1 MPFEY
6 KNYGIGESFL
16 PKVYFNKITIDK
28 ASPRKQLKGDM
39 SPYIDESTVLTRTT
53 YDDSGNVVG
62 SSGADYTV
70 MDSYKKAS
78 NTKEKT
84 FVHVQS
90 KIVFNVADVA
100 TFKSI
105 VEDDDF
111 NDSLNF
117 TIHALYKKPNSPA
130 GKDFIYSTS
139 TVSQQVL
146 LQDSYLQNKMN
157 TTVSHVVT
165 ENINIAGIIGQIVN
179 SDAEDAN
186 SVGTFQVFQKYEK
199 QFPNGKKYFEIP
211 YNFTFELD
219 SENPSYIHL
228 FAFPIVMLEDFD
240 LDISYNFGDFTVED
254 TSTFEEVA
262 GLEDSESNFFI
273 GSPTFE
279 TIVSDSKAQTVG
291 TVFTVA
297 NNQSSTT
304 STSEVNLQREEKFN
318 DIKGSAWFGD
328 VHKADGRYMAG
339 GTHGEELHPF
349 LDIHFV
355 QNRKV
360 VDLRP
365 IKQVKDTKIDFSTLD
380 EFLDLNPTKYGS
392 SNNKKYS
399 LDNLAIFS
407 ECFLSV
413 NKEGDISGFFGIDY
427 MKLFRVHGI
436 LPAMLDKLADA
447 TNNAASSFDNLFRDT
462 VKNILSEASKF
473 KIFRKGPNETKL
485 IYDSSFVDSQGV
497 YPDYSSAAGKTIK
510 SKFPGAGG
518 YLNPV
523 PLNAEDFDLSEIS
536 LLEFYT
542 FSDLDKNKNFDTDY
556 SYEIEVTL
564 NDPIYTLL
572 NEVLQ
577 LVNIA
582 IEGRGK
588 TLGLKQLITLV
599 TNQPKNKSVLNTS
612 GSPYIKGNFLDL
624 MPQNTQEGFGGK
636 KFVVPKTILET
647 ISDYDSQYNQ
657 DSISW
662 TNGTLGVL
670 EDLLETNILA
680 LLLNSQKSAAKISD
694 TIFSEAVRAASSLS
708 DDENISL
715 EGITVVY
722 DTLVSLR
729 NDLSYIITGLSANN
743 HSKVASGNNALNS
756 SVSPSNTNA
765 NLRKIT
771 AKKRFPYTVRK
782 TNHGFDY
789 AAIFGGPGMKAS
801 HKGSLL
807 QLAAAPFR
815 SAMQMVL
822 RKYYSS
828 DALKEDQLPNK
839 ANISDNG
846 YSFLPL
852 YDQGVVLPKRLRSP
866 VDENNWTNTLH
877 SLLLFKK
884 DKLAKMDK
892 DNIFSYNQEEVNTPF
907 TKYVLNNSAKNGHDL
922 AKSELTINDLI
933 KAERNQ
939 TLISDYG
946 MNIQDKVKTTK
957 GVEVSDGNETSKGA
971 VDIDTKSSTT
981 NVLTNYF
988 LSYVNNYSEG
998 EFTTENLSSPPF
1010 ISSADGSKVAAQI
1023 MALILYKQVPGW
1035 SETGLSENVANNRN
1049 FKSVFDSLFGQESSQ
1064 LFANRFAEY
1073 FFTFLNLVRIDY
1085 LSDFEKF
1092 DPSFPGSPQA
1102 KTMMNV
1108 DNVALVSSK
1117 WKKLTLPAIN
1127 QIPDGKS
1134 LLCRITNHKS
1144 PFVADNDIRREL
1156 LFYQNFNKYFLI
1168 NNGSETLSTVNK
1180 LGSQLIT
1187 RGIV

>member
-53 YDDSGNVVG
+53 YDASGNVVG

-78 NTKEKT
+78 NTEERT

-111 NDSLNF
+111 NESLGF

-157 TTVSHVVT
+157 TTVSHVAT

-228 FAFPIVMLEDFD
+228 FAFPIVMLEGFD

-279 TIVSDSKAQTVG
+279 TIVSNSKAQTVG

-297 NNQSSTT
+297 DNQSSTA
-304 STSEVNLQREEKFN
+304 STSEANLQREEKFN

-564 NDPIYTLL
+564 IDPIYALL
-572 NEVLQ
+572 NEALG
-577 LVNIA
+577 LVNVA
-582 IEGRGK
+582 IEGQGK

-599 TNQPKNKSVLNTS
+599 TNQPKNKSILNTS

-647 ISDYDSQYNQ
+647 ISDYDLQYNQ

-662 TNGTLGVL
+662 ANGTLGSLEVL
-670 EDLLETNILA
+670 LGTNILA
-680 LLLNSQKSAAKISD
+680 LLLNSQKSTAKISD
-694 TIFSEAVRAASSLS
+694 TIFNDAVRAASSLS

-946 MNIQDKVKTTK
+946 MNIQDKVETSK
-957 GVEVSDGNETSKGA
+957 GVEVTDGNETSRGA

-1049 FKSVFDSLFGQESSQ
+1049 FKSVFDSLFDQESSQ

-1092 DPSFPGSPQA
+1092 DPSFSGSPQA

-1168 NNGSETLSTVNK
+1168 NNGSTTLSTVNK

>member
-1 MPFEY
+1 M
-6 KNYGIGESFL
+6 
-16 PKVYFNKITIDK
+16 
-28 ASPRKQLKGDM
+28 
-39 SPYIDESTVLTRTT
+39 
-53 YDDSGNVVG
+53 
-62 SSGADYTV
+62 
-70 MDSYKKAS
+70 
-78 NTKEKT
+78 
-84 FVHVQS
+84 
-90 KIVFNVADVA
+90 
-100 TFKSI
+100 
-105 VEDDDF
+105 
-111 NDSLNF
+111 
-117 TIHALYKKPNSPA
+117 
-130 GKDFIYSTS
+130 
-139 TVSQQVL
+139 
-146 LQDSYLQNKMN
+146 
-157 TTVSHVVT
+157 
-165 ENINIAGIIGQIVN
+165 
-179 SDAEDAN
+179 
-186 SVGTFQVFQKYEK
+186 FQKYEK
-199 QFPNGKKYFEIP
+199 QFPNGKRYFEIP

-219 SENPSYIHL
+219 GENPSYIHL
-228 FAFPIVMLEDFD
+228 LAIPTLADFKM
-240 LDISYNFGDFTVED
+240 DISYNFGDFTVED

-262 GLEDSESNFFI
+262 GLEDKNYII

-279 TIVSDSKAQTVG
+279 TIVSNSKAQTVG

-297 NNQSSTT
+297 DNQSSTA
-304 STSEVNLQREEKFN
+304 STSEANLQREEKFN

-365 IKQVKDTKIDFSTLD
+365 IKQVKDTKIDFSTFG

-399 LDNLAIFS
+399 LDGLSIFS

-413 NKEGDISGFFGIDY
+413 NKDGDVSGFFGIDY
-427 MKLFRVHGI
+427 MKFFRVHGI
-436 LPAMLDKLADA
+436 LPALLDKLAAA
-447 TNNAASSFDNLFRDT
+447 TNNAASSFDDMFRDT
-462 VKNILSEASKF
+462 VKNILSEAAKF

-497 YPDYSSAAGKTIK
+497 YPITKGSANKTVAEN
-510 SKFPGAGG
+510 SPSALG

-523 PLNAEDFDLSEIS
+523 PLNTQDFDLSEVS

-542 FSDLDKNKNFDTDY
+542 FSDLDRNKNFDTDY

-564 NDPIYTLL
+564 IDPIYTFL
-572 NEVLQ
+572 NQVLRS
-577 LVNIA
+577 VNIA
-582 IEGRGK
+582 IEGQDK
-588 TLGLKQLITLV
+588 KLGLKQLITLV
-599 TNQPKNKSVLNTS
+599 TNQPKNKSILNTS

-624 MPQNTQEGFGGK
+624 MPQNTQEGFDGK
-636 KFVVPKTILET
+636 KFVAPKTILET
-647 ISDYDSQYNQ
+647 IYDYDSQHNQ
-657 DSISW
+657 NSIWWSH
-662 TNGTLGVL
+662 GTLWVL
-670 EDLLETNILA
+670 EVLLGTNILA
-680 LLLNSQKSAAKISD
+680 FLLNSQKFGAKISD
-694 TIFSEAVRAASSLS
+694 TIFNDAVRAASSLK

-729 NDLSYIITGLSANN
+729 NDLSNIITGLSANN

-756 SVSPSNTNA
+756 SVAPSNTNA
-765 NLRKIT
+765 NLRRIT

-789 AAIFGGPGMKAS
+789 AAVFDAAPANG
-801 HKGSLL
+801 KGSLK
-807 QLAAAPFR
+807 QISVQAFR
-815 SAMQMVL
+815 LIMLSII
-822 RKYYSS
+822 RKYYSLDAVTS
-828 DALKEDQLPNK
+828 DKFPGGLPPS
-839 ANISDNG
+839 ISDNG

-922 AKSELTINDLI
+922 KKSKLNINDLI

-998 EFTTENLSSPPF
+998 EFTTENLEPPKLPSFNLKLPKGAPNPAQTFWDDSP
-1010 ISSADGSKVAAQI
+1010 IQTLS
-1023 MALILYKQVPGW
+1023 LLLYTLLPAW
-1035 SETGLSENVANNRN
+1035 SGTGLSENVGSGQN

-1092 DPSFPGSPQA
+1092 DPSFSGSPQA

-1117 WKKLTLPAIN
+1117 WKKLTLAAIN

-1144 PFVADNDIRREL
+1144 PFVADNDIRRER

-1168 NNGSETLSTVNK
+1168 NNGSTTLSTVNK